1 MRLVTYAIR
10 DQTRAGVLYNG
21 FVYDVGECVE
31 VWEGKCTVPTDVLG
45 ILDAGDEALEK
56 IRAAV
61 KRVESMMDA
70 PTPPCSYALDDI
82 DLRAPILYP
91 RKLLCLAG
99 NYAEHVKESGWDIPD
114 KSALTPRVFMKP
126 PTTTIND
133 PGAPVMIPWNGNKID
148 WEIELGV
155 VIGRKAR
162 FVSAEEALDYVA
174 GYTIVNDISE
184 RSLRVPETR
193 TPREGDK
200 WFDWLNGKWFDTFAP
215 MGPCVVTKDEIDDP
229 QNLRLTLKVNGEVMQ
244 DSSTKMMIFTI
255 PEIIEFISSLVTLE
269 PGDVISTGTP
279 EGTGAA
285 RGIFLKKGDV
295 VRIRIERI
303 GELVNP
309 VEAEG

>member
-1 MRLVTYAIR
+1 MKLLTMRDER
-10 DQTRAGVLYNG
+10 G
-21 FVYDVGECVE
+21 FDRLCAVV
-31 VWEGKCTVPTDVLG
+31 
-45 ILDAGDEALEK
+45 GDEAVDLKATYLAGGGKPYKAELLNDMLTFIENGEDALEVAQEALGFISK
-56 IRAAV
+56 GV
-61 KRVESMMDA
+61 KVSVPIPERLR
-70 PTPPCSYALDDI
+70 PPI
-82 DLRAPILYP
+82 VYP

-99 NYAEHVKESGWDIPD
+99 NYAEHIREGGGPVFD
-114 KSALTPRVFMKP
+114 KSKMTPRVFMKP
-126 PTTTIND
+126 PSTTLIGHGE
-133 PGAPVMIPWNGNKID
+133 PIVIPRNGNRID
-148 WEIELGV
+148 WEAELAV
-155 VIGRKAR
+155 VIGRRGKFIPAEKAY
-162 FVSAEEALDYVA
+162 DYVF
-174 GYTIVNDISE
+174 GYSILNDVSE
-184 RSLRVPETR
+184 RQLKVPKER
-193 TPREGDK
+193 EPREGDR

-215 MGPCVVTKDEIDDP
+215 MGPWIVTKDEIPDP
-229 QNLRLTLKVNGEVMQ
+229 HSLRITLTVNGEVMQ